1 MTDERAKPVES
12 PQGQGQSHEF
22 RKLLTEAIPNL
33 RAFAISLSARTDFA
47 DDLVQETLMKAWN
60 HQDTFRP
67 GTNLRAWL
75 YTILRNEYY
84 SVMRKRRREVED
96 ANDFYAGQLA
106 VPGGQESSVDIT
118 ELRNALMKLPDD
130 QREAIILVGASG
142 FSYQEAAQICGV
154 AMGTVKSRVSRARTR
169 LTLLLEGQQKP
180 APISDAESG
189 ESDAPPAE
197 PKADDTVR

>member
-1 MTDERAKPVES
+1 MNATSRIGTSRLTDEKSKTVDS
-12 PQGQGQSHEF
+12 PQSHDF

-60 HQDTFRP
+60 YQDTFKP

-106 VPGGQESSVDIT
+106 VPGGQESSVDIS

-180 APISDAESG
+180 APIRG
-189 ESDAPPAE
+189 
-197 PKADDTVR
+197 RG